1 MEGHFRDSDWQKT
14 IYACFIGYIVQAA
27 VNNFAPL
34 LFVTFQSQY
43 GLTLDKVTSLAA
55 FNFGVQL
62 LVDYFSARYV
72 DKIGYRRSLFFAH
85 LFAAAGLV
93 GLAALPDLL
102 PSPYAGILIAVML
115 YAVGGGLIEVLI
127 SPVMEACPTGKKDA
141 AMSLLHSFYCWG
153 YVGVVLLSTLFFRV
167 AGIANWKILACVWA
181 VIPLLNGIFF
191 LKVPIAKLIPEES
204 EGLSLRR
211 LFGMR
216 LFWTLMLLM
225 FCAGACEQ
233 GVSQWASAFAEAGL
247 GMGKT
252 AGDLAGPLL
261 FAAFMGCS
269 RVFYGKF
276 GEKIKLERFM
286 ACSGVLCFC
295 SYLIASL
302 ADAPLLALA
311 GCALCGL
318 SVGILWPGTFSIA
331 AAGLKNGGTA
341 LFAFLALAGDAG
353 CAGGPA
359 FVGYISGQNGGN
371 LKAGILAGGIFPI
384 LLLVGLF
391 LVKYRKEA

>member
-127 SPVMEACPTGKKDA
+127 SPVMEACRPGKR
-141 AMSLLHSFYCWG
+141 
-153 YVGVVLLSTLFFRV
+153 T
-167 AGIANWKILACVWA
+167 
-181 VIPLLNGIFF
+181 P
-191 LKVPIAKLIPEES
+191 
-204 EGLSLRR
+204 
-211 LFGMR
+211 
-216 LFWTLMLLM
+216 
-225 FCAGACEQ
+225 Q
-233 GVSQWASAFAEAGL
+233 
-247 GMGKT
+247 
-252 AGDLAGPLL
+252 
-261 FAAFMGCS
+261 
-269 RVFYGKF
+269 
-276 GEKIKLERFM
+276 
-286 ACSGVLCFC
+286 
-295 SYLIASL
+295 
-302 ADAPLLALA
+302 
-311 GCALCGL
+311 
-318 SVGILWPGTFSIA
+318 
-331 AAGLKNGGTA
+331 
-341 LFAFLALAGDAG
+341 
-353 CAGGPA
+353 
-359 FVGYISGQNGGN
+359 
-371 LKAGILAGGIFPI
+371 
-384 LLLVGLF
+384 
-391 LVKYRKEA
+391 